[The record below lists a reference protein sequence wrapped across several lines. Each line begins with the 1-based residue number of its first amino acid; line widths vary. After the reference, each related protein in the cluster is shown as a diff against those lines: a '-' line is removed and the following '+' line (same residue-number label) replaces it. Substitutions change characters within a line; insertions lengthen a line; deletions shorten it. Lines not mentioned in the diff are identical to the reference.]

1 MQIEKRR
8 KKRRRKRSRASS
20 HSRRT
25 AQRKILRRAGLAVL
39 ILAGAFVL
47 LGGVLTAGYFWLRE
61 RGRASLEEKQEALPQ
76 EMEAAAVSG
85 NEADPALGDGMIRY
99 NGKIYAYKQN
109 CLTFLCMGIDK
120 RGEMEASDDLLKGGQ
135 ADAIFLAVLDPE
147 EKKISVIGVNRDTMT
162 EISVYDEDGLYIGK
176 RTAQIALQH
185 AYGDGMETSCERM
198 VEAVSHLFY
207 GIPIH
212 GYCSLNMEV
221 ITLLNDEIGGVT
233 VTVPEDLSVRGQVK
247 WKAGEQVHLTGDDAY
262 TFVQYRDTGI
272 AQSAEGRL
280 ARQKAYL
287 QAFITQAKEAMRK
300 DMTLPLSLYE
310 MVSPYMVTDI
320 SAEEAVYLA
329 TQALSYS
336 FDPNDI
342 YTMEGEVVMGEK
354 YEEFYQDD
362 TALYELILR
371 VFYEEVE
378 ENTDESP
385 E

>member
-1 MQIEKRR
+1 MLICFG
-8 KKRRRKRSRASS
+8 
-20 HSRRT
+20 
-25 AQRKILRRAGLAVL
+25 ILL
-39 ILAGAFVL
+39 L
-47 LGGVLTAGYFWLRE
+47 LGGAVTGGYFWLE
-61 RGRASLEEKQEALPQ
+61 ARGRASLAEKQEALPS
-76 EMEAAAVSG
+76 EMEAAVSG
-85 NEADPALGDGMIRY
+85 NDSGPVLEDGMIRY
-99 NGKIYAYKQN
+99 NGKIYSYKQN

-120 RGEMEASDDLLKGGQ
+120 KGEMEASEDLLEGGQ
-135 ADAIFLAVLDPE
+135 ADAIFLAVLDPDE
-147 EKKISVIGVNRDTMT
+147 QKISVIGVNRDTMT
-162 EISVYDEDGLYIGK
+162 EISVYDENGLYLGK

-185 AYGDGMETSCERM
+185 GYGDGMETSCERM

-221 ITLLNDEIGGVT
+221 ITLLNGEIGGVT
-233 VTVPEDLSVRGQVK
+233 VTVPEDLNVRGTLK
-247 WKAGEQVHLTGDDAY
+247 WEAGEQVHLMGDDAY
-262 TFVQYRDTGI
+262 TFVQYRDTKV

-287 QAFITQAKEAMRK
+287 QAFITQARAAMQK

-310 MVSPYMVTDI
+310 LVTPYMVTDI

-336 FDPNDI
+336 FDSQDI
-342 YTMEGEVVMGEK
+342 HTMEGEVVMGDT

-362 TALYELILR
+362 TALYELILQ

-378 ENTDESP
+378 DVSENSVE
-385 E
+385 

>member
-1 MQIEKRR
+1 MQIKNKRKHR
-8 KKRRRKRSRASS
+8 KGHRKF
-20 HSRRT
+20 
-25 AQRKILRRAGLAVL
+25 LRRAGLVVSIFVGVL
-39 ILAGAFVL
+39 LL
-47 LGGVLTAGYFWLRE
+47 LGGAVTAGYFWLE
-61 RGRASLEEKQEALPQ
+61 ARGKASLAEKQEALPS
-76 EMEAAAVSG
+76 EMEAAVSENDSG
-85 NEADPALGDGMIRY
+85 PELGDGMIRY

-120 RGEMEASDDLLKGGQ
+120 KGEMEASEDLLKGGQ
-135 ADAIFLAVLDPE
+135 ADAIFLAVLDPDE
-147 EKKISVIGVNRDTMT
+147 QKISVIGINRDTMT
-162 EISVYDEDGLYIGK
+162 EISVYDENGLYIGK

-185 AYGDGMETSCERM
+185 GYGDGMEMSCERM

-233 VTVPEDLSVRGQVK
+233 VTVPEDLAVRGTLK
-247 WKAGEQVHLTGDDAY
+247 WKAGEQVHLMGDDAY
-262 TFVQYRDTGI
+262 TFVQYRDTKV

-287 QAFITQAKEAMRK
+287 QAFIAQARTAMRK

-310 MVSPYMVTDI
+310 LVTPYMVTDI

-336 FDPNDI
+336 FNTEDI
-342 YTMEGEVVMGEK
+342 YTMEGEVVMGDT

-378 ENTDESP
+378 DVSGNGAK
-385 E
+385 

>member
-1 MQIEKRR
+1 MLICFG
-8 KKRRRKRSRASS
+8 
-20 HSRRT
+20 
-25 AQRKILRRAGLAVL
+25 ILL
-39 ILAGAFVL
+39 L
-47 LGGVLTAGYFWLRE
+47 LGGAVTGGYFWLE
-61 RGRASLEEKQEALPQ
+61 ARGRASLAEKQEALPS
-76 EMEAAAVSG
+76 EMEAAVSG
-85 NEADPALGDGMIRY
+85 NDSGPVLEDGMIRY
-99 NGKIYAYKQN
+99 NGKIYSYKQN

-120 RGEMEASDDLLKGGQ
+120 KGEVEASEDLLEGGQ
-135 ADAIFLAVLDPE
+135 ADAIFLAVLDPDE
-147 EKKISVIGVNRDTMT
+147 QKISVIGVNRDTMT
-162 EISVYDEDGLYIGK
+162 EISVYDENGLYIGK

-185 AYGDGMETSCERM
+185 GYGDGMETSCERM

-233 VTVPEDLSVRGQVK
+233 VTVPEDLNVRGTLK
-247 WKAGEQVHLTGDDAY
+247 WEAGEQVHLMGDDAY
-262 TFVQYRDTGI
+262 TFVQYRDTKV

-287 QAFITQAKEAMRK
+287 QAFIKQARAAMQK

-310 MVSPYMVTDI
+310 LVTPYMVTDI

-336 FDPNDI
+336 FDSQDI
-342 YTMEGEVVMGEK
+342 HTMEGEVVMGDT

-362 TALYELILR
+362 TALYELILQ

-378 ENTDESP
+378 DVSENSVE
-385 E
+385 